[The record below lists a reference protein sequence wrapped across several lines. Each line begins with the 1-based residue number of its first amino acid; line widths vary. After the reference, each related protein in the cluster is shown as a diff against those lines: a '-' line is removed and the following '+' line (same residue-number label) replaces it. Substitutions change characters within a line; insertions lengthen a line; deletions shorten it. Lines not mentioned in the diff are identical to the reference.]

1 MPKTTLRL
9 EDLLEIRTELWK
21 DVALVVVVYYSE
33 RIQINMS
40 KGKGHIW
47 SHLGGSRYKFPVTL
61 CQWKLRRWHLIL
73 STTMCGNTSDV
84 QPTREAYPN
93 LPKLPQ
99 ALLSR
104 VLSGVSHVGR
114 QCCVTDG
121 GYTDSCLSDVKLTQ
135 HGSQPQVNKD
145 TFIRQGFPRAWSW
158 SRVSPEVVYNVKDLG
173 NPGLPHYRLL
183 HTSNIWFFK
192 FSSLDT
198 NSGFQER
205 GIEAEKPSL
214 NPEKPYLF

>member
-9 EDLLEIRTELWK
+9 DDLLEIRTELWK

-47 SHLGGSRYKFPVTL
+47 SHLGGPRYKFPVTL

-73 STTMCGNTSDV
+73 STAMCGN
-84 QPTREAYPN
+84 
-93 LPKLPQ
+93 
-99 ALLSR
+99 SR

-114 QCCVTDG
+114 QCCVTDV

-135 HGSQPQVNKD
+135 HGSKPQVNKD
-145 TFIRQGFPRAWSW
+145 TLIRQGFLRAWSW

-173 NPGLPHYRLL
+173 NPGLPHYHLL

-205 GIEAEKPSL
+205 NRGWKAIPKSRKAISL
-214 NPEKPYLF
+214 LNQRHWFDHNADNKANLEVIL